1 MFKLIRFPSI
11 LLLAAAVGCGEK
23 EIPPEEAYTPVS
35 GDVDTSLSP
44 ELQQKQ
50 QALKSILDALS
61 VEGLDLDQ
69 LPEQYPG
76 LRFNESAEEFY
87 ERSGI
92 NLDGWEFNGKPVG
105 NDLPVVLYLNLD
117 STGRKKLKVER
128 VYTVTGSRG
137 RFTISRKP

>member
-1 MFKLIRFPSI
+1 MFRLTRFPSI
-11 LLLAAAVGCGEK
+11 LMLAAAVGCGEN

-35 GDVDTSLSP
+35 GDVDTSLP
-44 ELQQKQ
+44 PDLQEKQ

-61 VEGLDLDQ
+61 VEGVDLDQ
-69 LPEQYPG
+69 LLDQNPN
-76 LRFNESAEEFY
+76 LRFNESSEEFY
-87 ERSGI
+87 ERGGI

-117 STGRKKLKVER
+117 STGRNKLKVER

-137 RFTISRKP
+137 RFTITRKR